1 MVEGLCKRVSGGVCM
16 RVGGCLGGCLW
27 GGVYREYASVNTGP
41 CRRVHLAC
49 TSLPSLCT
57 GCVSTRYG
65 SKGRLCANTDV
76 DPRP

>member
-1 MVEGLCKRVSGGVCM
+1 MQACVWECVHAGGRVFGRVFVC
-16 RVGGCLGGCLW
+16 

-65 SKGRLCANTDV
+65 SKGRLCASTDV